1 MKPLIM
7 KPLTFS
13 GNGNSTTD
21 EESMSF
27 LPLDNAGPKTKNNRS
42 RGKFCLPWMLEYIAF
57 MILILCAVL
66 LKVLHGHLTRH
77 SAGEVAQWENLRLD
91 NIHNWC
97 LNENTEACFCASPL
111 TPKSR
116 HGHRTWTQAHL
127 QNIKDAA
134 RRRDYSMDVVF
145 LGDSITEGW
154 KGTSFGQAVE
164 HKKDNVQVFESM
176 FDSKKGGDLNGL
188 VLGIAGDK
196 APNLLWRVQNGELPE
211 SLEAKVF
218 WILIGTNDFLKD
230 GLEHCSAEVVV
241 MGVKRVVEEVR
252 ILKPNATVVINQIL
266 PRAPGT
272 HYGLLYEDKETT
284 NVTNAI
290 KKVNSELTVFCDQYD
305 NVDCFDASDIFIRHN
320 TTFNGVA
327 GEYIPNDLMK
337 DHLHPTT
344 EGYIQWG
351 QKIVDK
357 LHEIEMSYYW
367 E

>member
-1 MKPLIM
+1 MKAI
-7 KPLTFS
+7 TFS
-13 GNGNSTTD
+13 GHGNLINDD
-21 EESMSF
+21 EAMSF
-27 LPLDNAGPKTKNNRS
+27 LPLDTERPKIRS
-42 RGKFCLPWMLEYIAF
+42 NPSRERFCLPWMLNYIAV

-91 NIHNWC
+91 NINNWC
-97 LNENTEACFCASPL
+97 LIENTVACACASPL

-116 HGHRTWTQAHL
+116 HGHKTWTQAHL

-134 RRRDYSMDVVF
+134 RRRDYPMDVVF

-154 KGTSFGQAVE
+154 KGTSFGQPVE
-164 HKKDNVQVFESM
+164 HKKSNVQAFESM
-176 FDSKKGGDLNGL
+176 FDSKKGGSLNGL

-196 APNLLWRVQNGELPE
+196 APNLLWRVQNGELPK

-252 ILKPNATVVINQIL
+252 ILKPNAKIVINQIL

-272 HYGLLYEDKETT
+272 HYGLLYEDMETR
-284 NVTNAI
+284 NVTIAI
-290 KKVNSELTVFCDQYD
+290 KKVNSELMVYCDQHD

-320 TTFNGVA
+320 TTYTGVA
-327 GEYIPNDLMK
+327 SEYIPNDLMR
-337 DHLHPTT
+337 DHLHPTSN
-344 EGYIQWG
+344 GYIHWG

-357 LHEIEMSYYW
+357 LHEIDITSETGDV
-367 E
+367 